1 MKIQL
6 SDHFNYR
13 RLLRFTAP
21 SIFMMIFT
29 SIYSIVDGF
38 FVSNLVGKTAF
49 AAVNFAMPILMVLG
63 AIGFMFGAGG
73 SALIAKT
80 MGEGNHKKA
89 KELFSLLVLCGAVC
103 GILLGVVGF
112 FTIRPLCA
120 MLGAEGQLL
129 EDSVRYSRTILL
141 AMPFYLLQVEFQSF
155 FIAAEKPQLGMWMT
169 IISGVL
175 NMLLDWLLVGVCS
188 MGLVGAGLATGISQ
202 TVGGVL
208 ALLYFLFPNKGL
220 LRLCRPKRDR
230 RALLKVCTNGASE
243 LMSNVA
249 MSALGVL
256 YNIQLLRYAGEDGV
270 AAYGVVMYV
279 MMIFLSVY
287 IGYGTGIAPV
297 VSYHF
302 GAKNHTELKNLFRR
316 SVRIILA
323 CSLLMF
329 GSGLLF
335 AEPLS
340 RIFVG
345 YDAVLLSMTVRA
357 MQVYSVSFL
366 LSGVAILG
374 SCFFTAL
381 NDGVTSAIISFM
393 RTLVFQSAAV
403 MLMPLIWG
411 VDGIWWSVVGSEAM
425 AMATAV
431 FFFYRHRHKF
441 HYA

>member
-80 MGEGNHKKA
+80 MGEGHHKKA
-89 KELFSLLVLCGAVC
+89 KELFSTLVLCGAVC
-103 GILLGVVGF
+103 GIVLGVVGF

-169 IISGVL
+169 IVSGVL

-230 RALLKVCTNGASE
+230 RALLKVCVNGASE

-297 VSYHF
+297 VSFHF

-345 YDAVLLSMTVRA
+345 YDAALLQMTVRA

>member
-29 SIYSIVDGF
+29 SIYSIVDGL

-49 AAVNFAMPILMVLG
+49 TAVNFVMPILMVLG

-80 MGEGNHKKA
+80 MGEGKPQKA
-89 KELFSLLVLCGAVC
+89 KELFSLFVLCGTLC
-103 GILLGVVGF
+103 GILLGVIGF
-112 FTIRPLCA
+112 VTIRPLCSL
-120 MLGAEGQLL
+120 LGAEGQLL

-169 IISGVL
+169 VLSGVL
-175 NMLLDWLLVGVCS
+175 NMLLDWLLVGVFS

-202 TVGGVL
+202 TVGGVA
-208 ALLYFLFPNKGL
+208 ALVYFALPNAGL
-220 LRLCRPKRDR
+220 LRLCRPKRDY
-230 RALLKVCTNGASE
+230 RALLKMCTNGSSE

-256 YNIQLLRYAGEDGV
+256 YNLQLLRYAGEDGV

-279 MMIFLSVY
+279 NMIFLAVY

-302 GAKNHTELKNLFRR
+302 GAKNHSELKNLFRR
-316 SVRIILA
+316 SLRIILV

-335 AEPLS
+335 ADPLS

-345 YDAVLLSMTVRA
+345 YDPDLLQMTVRA

-366 LSGVAILG
+366 LSGVAIFG

-381 NDGVTSAIISFM
+381 NDGVTSAIISFL
-393 RTLVFQSAAV
+393 RTLVFQSTAV
-403 MLMPLIWG
+403 MLMPLVWG
-411 VDGIWWSVVGSEAM
+411 LDGIWWSVVGCEGM
-425 AMATAV
+425 AMAV
-431 FFFYRHRHKF
+431 SLFFFCHHRHKF